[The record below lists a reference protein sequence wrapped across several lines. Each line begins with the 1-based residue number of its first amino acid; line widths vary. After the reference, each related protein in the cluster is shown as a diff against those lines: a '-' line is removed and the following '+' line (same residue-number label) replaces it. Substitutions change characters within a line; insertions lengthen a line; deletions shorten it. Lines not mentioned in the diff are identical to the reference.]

1 MNFLKFKSF
10 KILDII
16 DTLKFK
22 KKKHKLNN
30 TFYKYRTHLDK
41 IEWQKKC
48 IYNRNLC
55 LFH

>member
-16 DTLKFK
+16 DTLKL

-30 TFYKYRTHLDK
+30 TFYKYRTHFDK
-41 IEWQKKC
+41 IEWQK
-48 IYNRNLC
+48 
-55 LFH
+55 